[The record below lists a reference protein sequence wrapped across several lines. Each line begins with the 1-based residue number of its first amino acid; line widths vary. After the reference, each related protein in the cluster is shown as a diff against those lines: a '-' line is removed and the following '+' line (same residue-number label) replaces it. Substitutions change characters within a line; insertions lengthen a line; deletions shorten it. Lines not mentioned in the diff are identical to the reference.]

1 MSARDEFAEIAARND
16 EAIEIDRAA
25 LLIAAEEY
33 PDLQLKGYLDKLE
46 HLAHRVQKLLYQDA
60 GPHETLARLNQV
72 LFDEEGFRGDTN
84 EYYDPRNSYL
94 NEVIDRR
101 TGIPITLSTVYAEV
115 ARRVGFR
122 LLGVGFPGHFLLKHE
137 TAEGDILI
145 DPFYRGQIL
154 THDDCRARLKDSF
167 QGKLE
172 FHPKQLASTSP
183 RLMLFRIL
191 GNLKSIYANR
201 RDHPRALAAVERML
215 LLVSDSPPEVR
226 DRGIL
231 LAGVGRPLEG
241 VGELARYLTLRPEA
255 SDRERIENIMD
266 RLRLRVGMAN

>member
-1 MSARDEFAEIAARND
+1 MSVRDDFVEMAARAD
-16 EAIEIDRAA
+16 DAIELDRAA

-33 PDLQLKGYLDKLE
+33 PDLSMSEYLDKLE
-46 HLAHRVQKLLYQDA
+46 QFAQRVHKLLYRDA

-72 LFDEEGFRGDTN
+72 LFEEEGFRGDSN

-94 NEVIDRR
+94 NDVIDRR
-101 TGIPITLSTVYAEV
+101 SGIPITLSAVYGEV

-122 LLGVGFPGHFLLKHE
+122 LRGVGFPGHFLLKHE
-137 TAEGDILI
+137 SEEGDILI
-145 DPFYRGQIL
+145 DAFHHGQIL
-154 THDDCRARLKDSF
+154 THDDCRARLKEIF

-172 FHPKQLASTSP
+172 FDPKQLASTSP

-201 RDHPRALAAVERML
+201 RDHRRALAAVERML
-215 LLVSDSPPEVR
+215 LLVPDSPPEVR

-241 VGELARYLTLRPEA
+241 VGELARYLRLRPEA
-255 SDRERIENIMD
+255 GDRERIENIMD

>member
-1 MSARDEFAEIAARND
+1 MSTREAFARMAAGED
-16 EAIEIDRAA
+16 DAIEIDRAA

-33 PDLQLKGYLDKLE
+33 PDLSLDAYLGKLDD
-46 HLAHRVQKLLYQDA
+46 LAQRVREKLFTDA
-60 GPHETLARLNQV
+60 GPRETLARLNQV
-72 LFDEEGFRGDTN
+72 LFDEEVFRGDDK
-84 EYYDPRNSYL
+84 EYYDARNSYL

-101 TGIPITLSTVYAEV
+101 VGIPITLSAVYGEV

-137 TAEGDILI
+137 MEEGEILI
-145 DPFYRGQIL
+145 DPFHRGQIL
-154 THDDCRARLKDSF
+154 THDDCRARLKEDF

-172 FHPKQLASTSP
+172 FHHRQLDRTSP

-191 GNLKSIYANR
+191 NNLKGIYVKR

-215 LLVSDSPPEVR
+215 LLVPDSPSEVR

-231 LAGVGRPLEG
+231 LSGVGRPLEG
-241 VGELARYLTLRPEA
+241 VGELARYLRLKPDA
-255 SDRERIENIMD
+255 GDRERVEGIMD
-266 RLRLRVGMAN
+266 RLRLQVGMAN